1 MSNIALLVEDTPFQW
16 RSLRDEL
23 SEAGWTV
30 EHAQDE
36 ESALYR
42 LKRLMDEGKRPDI
55 AAIDLGLPPYKD
67 DPLTVGIGLIKKI
80 RGQKAYED
88 LPILAYTALTTF
100 DYAAVG
106 RRLLNF
112 RASFICLRPMG
123 EDVRFVDIL
132 EYVRKGYLFLSPTPA
147 SYLPSAVLSRPD
159 PLDDKLW
166 ETLSQLN
173 AGYTHEQAGEKSREP
188 VSGDTIKTRV
198 EKVKLILVARN
209 ELPVDARRE
218 ELLAWYREHRVRY
231 GRD

>member
-1 MSNIALLVEDTPFQW
+1 LSNLVLLVEDVIFQL

-23 SEAGWTV
+23 TEASWEV
-30 EHAQDE
+30 LHAKDE
-36 ESALYR
+36 EDALFR
-42 LKRLMDEGKRPDI
+42 LRTLQEEGKRI
-55 AAIDLGLPPYKD
+55 EVAAIDLGLPPAKD
-67 DPLTVGIGLIKKI
+67 DPLKYGIQLIAKL
-80 RGQKAYED
+80 RAQKNYED

-100 DYAAVG
+100 DYAAVV

-123 EDVRFVDIL
+123 EDVRFVDII

-147 SYLPSAVLSRPD
+147 SYLPSAVLARAD

-166 ETLSQLN
+166 ETLSKLSE
-173 AGYTHEQAGEKSREP
+173 GFTHTQAAEAKNLAT
-188 VSGDTIKTRV
+188 DTIKTRV
-198 EKVKLILVARN
+198 ERAKVILVMRN
-209 ELPVDARRE
+209 ELPVDVRTD